1 MSKSETVVQV
11 YKLDRDAYE
20 ELESIFSRPYVTNDT
35 TDIQAGYQLG
45 VQAVLNKIREGIPVE
60 RITVSS

>member
-1 MSKSETVVQV
+1 MSKQETVVQV
-11 YKLDRDAYE
+11 FKLDRDAYE
-20 ELESIFSRPYVTNDT
+20 KLESIFSRPYVTNDT